1 MMILQDKLFL
11 ALLVY
16 VTTFYLLYGLIPA
29 FRRQFVFL
37 PLLSFFILFPVTLFL
52 TLPGSLKKSVLTYSL
67 YEYDILLFKLT
78 IIRLILFSLV
88 FITLLLIGIYYRH
101 KQKMDELLVS
111 GFFISLFLFSG
122 NVFTALVGILFSLLS
137 LFVFFLYDSETLF
150 KHIQNMECFRNH
162 PPQSQRKT
170 SSVLKQDTPVIIIL
184 TLYFIISFIILM
196 IGLVTG

>member
-1 MMILQDKLFL
+1 MILQDKLFL

>member
-1 MMILQDKLFL
+1 MILQDKLFL

-67 YEYDILLFKLT
+67 YEYDIFLFKLT

>member
-1 MMILQDKLFL
+1 MILQDKLFL

-184 TLYFIISFIILM
+184 TLCFIISFIILM